1 MGSAASG
8 AAEEVDVFDAADPTA
23 ARQVDAD
30 DIPPPP
36 PPGPPPLP
44 DAPAAPASDH
54 ALVLDT
60 KGLRIS
66 ADPGQT
72 TDVLERHAVEAL
84 EVGAEFGGRFGGRLW
99 ARRTSVAVGVPLVN
113 GNMLPRRP
121 AATHPSLTPLAHN
134 PL

>member
-1 MGSAASG
+1 M
-8 AAEEVDVFDAADPTA
+8 FDAADPTA
-23 ARQVDAD
+23 ARQIDAD

-36 PPGPPPLP
+36 PPGPPPP
-44 DAPAAPASDH
+44 VDAPAAPASDH

-84 EVGAEFGGRFGGRLW
+84 QVGVEFGCVLGGRLW
-99 ARRTSVAVGVPLVN
+99 ALVATVSVALVDEKIFKFR
-113 GNMLPRRP
+113 L
-121 AATHPSLTPLAHN
+121 SLEAHRIPPQLTLRSPHAHTIRYRLRN
-134 PL
+134 KL